1 MDGGCQCLARGV
13 DAQAHKTAISELLCT
28 LAILGNPPQHI
39 YPPEHL
45 GLAEDIVSNEGFLVT
60 EFLPDVISGPITLRK
75 KPCDWGYG

>member
-1 MDGGCQCLARGV
+1 MGTRKPSKEGLLVCEQIVHSIASSEYKNGWSVVSGLARGV

-45 GLAEDIVSNEGFLVT
+45 GLAEDIVSN
-60 EFLPDVISGPITLRK
+60 
-75 KPCDWGYG
+75 